1 MSAPLNDTVM
11 WTNVTGFNG
20 GIWCLRTVTFSLALL
35 RSAIRASTFSCK
47 TAQSSDQENLSSMP
61 SGCFMSTQPATKCW
75 YRVWRKVSF
84 SCNEIR
90 KNWFLYINIARNKTD
105 EGTSKSAWKIELTV
119 YWSTKK
125 FLKSIYGFFIIYI
138 FLELW

>member
-11 WTNVTGFNG
+11 WTNVTEFNG

-61 SGCFMSTQPATKCW
+61 SGCFMSAQPATKCW
-75 YRVWRKVSF
+75 YKVWRKVSF
-84 SCNEIR
+84 SCERGKKEI
-90 KNWFLYINIARNKTD
+90 N
-105 EGTSKSAWKIELTV
+105 S
-119 YWSTKK
+119 
-125 FLKSIYGFFIIYI
+125 SIQT
-138 FLELW
+138 FLEVKHITHTVKNLFQEPGKELKYSEWKVSEYCHFFFLIQN